1 MMERCRP
8 QSGYSVQKIICGM
21 KDSVQV
27 EAVSNQSGDVPN
39 QSGGLLE
46 TLPEAPTIEVE
57 GKTLEVKT
65 EESGS

>member
-1 MMERCRP
+1 
-8 QSGYSVQKIICGM
+8 M

-39 QSGGLLE
+39 QSGVLLE